1 MNELFGSDDE
11 DDGQSESQQ
20 QAQVPRA
27 PVAVREG
34 LNHCGGGRGVFATS
48 AVAAGTLILSEIP
61 IAVWPDASS
70 LDDPEVLLNTL
81 EFICS
86 DAEALAAS
94 KTLHPRSM
102 ESADE
107 ADRLRIA
114 DVWSIEAIEA
124 LCTSVGGKVSRD
136 DVLCLALALQH
147 NGFNSGLYS
156 RLTLVNHSCRPN
168 CIKFMPSS
176 STGWA
181 SEIWTTRPVLAGEE
195 LTICYCEPA
204 EMISW
209 SMRAYLQEHHR
220 FACACSHCLSLSQSS
235 PSLTTSSSPPL
246 QEAQEQ
252 LEVMER
258 ELRFQEGDEAVE
270 IVTRSRRSIVKA
282 EGMLKAVEAALLL
295 ASSAGDATCSQ
306 DDSLRLRLRLH
317 KFISNSAAAQIQALE
332 ELDHRG
338 GGAVGG
344 RKKLKAG
351 VLHTAAK
358 QFLFHSLQLRDA
370 QLSILGDSHPDLA
383 GTYLDV
389 ASAFSLLFSV
399 LGPDPA
405 ALAGALGSLP
415 YAWRAEGAKAEWAR
429 NKLEGQRLSKMFSRH
444 PRYSSLVRVL
454 TRPGDCFGL

>member
-20 QAQVPRA
+20 QARVPRA

-34 LNHCGGGRGVFATS
+34 LNHCGGGRGVFAI
-48 AVAAGTLILSEIP
+48 ADVGAGTLIVSEIP

-86 DAEALAAS
+86 DAEVLAAS
-94 KTLHPRSM
+94 KTLHPRSL
-102 ESADE
+102 ENADE

-156 RLTLVNHSCRPN
+156 RLALVNHSCRPN

-181 SEIWTTRPVLAGEE
+181 SEIWTTRLVLAGEE

-204 EMISW
+204 EMTSW

-220 FACACSHCLSLSQSS
+220 FSCACSHCLSLSQSQ
-235 PSLTTSSSPPL
+235 SLATSSSAPL

-295 ASSAGDATCSQ
+295 ASSAGDAACSQ
-306 DDSLRLRLRLH
+306 DDSLRMRLRLH

-338 GGAVGG
+338 G
-344 RKKLKAG
+344 KKLKAG

-358 QFLFHSLQLRDA
+358 QFLLHSLQLRDA

-415 YAWRAEGAKAEWAR
+415 YAWGAEGAKAEWVR
-429 NKLEGQRLSKMFSRH
+429 NKLEGQRLSKMFSRN

>member
-11 DDGQSESQQ
+11 DDVNAEPQQSE
-20 QAQVPRA
+20 AARA
-27 PVAVREG
+27 PIAVREG
-34 LNHCGGGRGVFATS
+34 LDHCGGGRGVFA
-48 AVAAGTLILSEIP
+48 AADIAAGTLILSEIP

-81 EFICS
+81 EFICR
-86 DAEALAAS
+86 DTEALAAS
-94 KTLHPRSM
+94 KTLHPKSLGN
-102 ESADE
+102 ADE

-114 DVWSIEAIEA
+114 DVWSTEAIEA
-124 LCTSVGGKVSRD
+124 LCTSVGGKVARD
-136 DVLCLALALQH
+136 DVMCLALALQH

-181 SEIWTTRPVLAGEE
+181 SEIWTTRSVLAGEE
-195 LTICYCEPA
+195 ITICYCEPA
-204 EMISW
+204 EMTSW
-209 SMRAYLQEHHR
+209 SMRAFLQEHHR
-220 FACACSHCLSLSQSS
+220 FACACSHCLSHP
-235 PSLTTSSSPPL
+235 PSLATSSSQPL
-246 QEAQEQ
+246 QEAQEE

-270 IVTRSRRSIVKA
+270 IVTRSRRAIIKA
-282 EGMLKAVEAALLL
+282 EGMLEAVEAAMLL
-295 ASSAGDATCSQ
+295 ASSPGGAACSQ
-306 DDSLRLRLRLH
+306 DDALRLRLRVH

-338 GGAVGG
+338 GAVGG
-344 RKKLKAG
+344 GGKRLKAG

-358 QFLFHSLQLRDA
+358 QFLLHSLQLRDA

-389 ASAFSLLFSV
+389 ASAFSLLFST

-405 ALAGALGSLP
+405 ALAGVLSSLP
-415 YAWRAEGAKAEWAR
+415 YSWGADGAKSEWAR
-429 NKLEGQRLSKMFSRH
+429 NKLEGQRLGKMFSRH
-444 PRYSSLVRVL
+444 PRYSSLVKVL